1 MKKKYYY
8 RLSPVYLFFHV
19 FLIFVLI
26 VAVYNAITLTHALL
40 TVVTDDDPTVIIIVT
55 IIFYLGI
62 PMTIHGEL
70 TLLIGNVQ
78 LNSQGICIRSD
89 LKHGNEKLQY
99 PTSINYPDIAEVT
112 VKALKRNSKGQFVP
126 ISRPVPYLVILDKK
140 GKKYRF
146 GLYSMTK
153 RAVRRLLVDLLDMC
167 QKSNNDVHFDI
178 EKLVKDF
185 SAARFAVIEKENED

>member
-1 MKKKYYY
+1 MKKKYYF
-8 RLSPVYLFFHV
+8 RLSFGSLFLQSI
-19 FLIFVLI
+19 LISAFILVTYYAIYFTYALI
-26 VAVYNAITLTHALL
+26 IVGSK
-40 TVVTDDDPTVIIIVT
+40 DDFTAVIIMTIV
-55 IIFYLGI
+55 FYLGI
-62 PMTIHGEL
+62 PMIIHGEL
-70 TLLIGNVQ
+70 TFLIGNVQ

-146 GLYSMTK
+146 GIYMMTK